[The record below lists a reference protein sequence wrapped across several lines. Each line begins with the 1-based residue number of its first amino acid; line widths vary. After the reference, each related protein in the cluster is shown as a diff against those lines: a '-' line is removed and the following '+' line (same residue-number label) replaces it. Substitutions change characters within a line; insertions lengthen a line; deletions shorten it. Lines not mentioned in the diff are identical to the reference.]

1 MARRRPKVAVPI
13 VIDALLTASWHF
25 EDERSAAAEAI
36 LESLEHDSAYAPLIW
51 WFEIRNVLSLGERK
65 GRATQEQTAEFVA
78 LLSQLPI
85 GIDSLPDDDRV
96 MTLAR
101 RHKLT
106 FYDAAY
112 LELAQREGIP
122 LATLDRELVTAARA
136 ERVPLVLAAP

>member
-1 MARRRPKVAVPI
+1 MARRRPEVAVPI
-13 VIDALLTASWHF
+13 VIDASLTASWHF
-25 EDERSAAAEAI
+25 EDERGPIAESV

-51 WFEIRNVLSLGERK
+51 WFEIRNVIILGERTR
-65 GRATQEQTAEFVA
+65 RATHEQTAEFLA
-78 LLSQLPI
+78 FLLQLPI
-85 GIDSLPDDDRV
+85 SLDSLPDDDRV

-122 LATLDRELVTAARA
+122 LATLDKELADAARA
-136 ERVPLVLAAP
+136 EGVSLVLAAP